1 VWLEESPVVRKSIET
16 GAYPEQI
23 WEALTDTDLLGHW
36 MADKATGW
44 PAVGGTLALTW
55 ERFGLTID
63 YKVAEVK
70 TCQKLVWKTPMGNG
84 QQTITFELRRQ
95 GRSTWVDVTD
105 APPPFTPANPHSSAD
120 STWAMSLAILKLYV
134 EKYYRKSRHNFM
146 AVARASFTFP
156 EVVAAYATAPGLKQ
170 WLAESIEVWPST
182 ARSILCATPKAKSC
196 RAKSWPSPSTK
207 PASAG
212 TKSTASWNSSPFRW
226 VRATRCSAFGGQATA
241 SARKRPSKPR
251 KNSSPASWPWP
262 ITSTPSRLPYLRFN
276 IAFNTPN
283 KALMS
288 LGPNLRRDITLI
300 TPRILR

>member
-1 VWLEESPVVRKSIET
+1 MWLEESPVVRKSIET

-84 QQTITFELRRQ
+84 QQTVTFELRRQ

-134 EKYYRKSRHNFM
+134 ERYYRKSRHNFM

-170 WLAESIEVWPST
+170 WLAEQIEVWPSSDAVIGQSYRLRT
-182 ARSILCATPKAKSC
+182 PEGKIMSGKILAVTQHEACLSWDEIHGFLELKS
-196 RAKSWPSPSTK
+196 
-207 PASAG
+207 
-212 TKSTASWNSSPFRW
+212 F
-226 VRATRCSAFGGQATA
+226 
-241 SARKRPSKPR
+241 
-251 KNSSPASWPWP
+251 
-262 ITSTPSRLPYLRFN
+262 
-276 IAFNTPN
+276 
-283 KALMS
+283 S
-288 LGPNLRRDITLI
+288 LGPGNQMLCLRGSGYGLSQERAAQTEEELK
-300 TPRILR
+300 PRLMALADHLDA